1 MVTQPHLVSSAPLHQ
16 NREGGLE
23 GARAGKAQEGY
34 PREGEGRRA
43 SWGSS
48 ETREEE
54 MGSRDPW
61 REAPTGLVSDKRGNV
76 WRTIQGRRSKN
87 EAGSLA
93 VSLGFVGEYEV

>member
-1 MVTQPHLVSSAPLHQ
+1 
-16 NREGGLE
+16 
-23 GARAGKAQEGY
+23 
-34 PREGEGRRA
+34 
-43 SWGSS
+43 
-48 ETREEE
+48 